1 MSVALISACPRG
13 PKQSNH
19 APADCGNDGPCSRR
33 AFRIR
38 AAPSPGDCDCPR
50 PQPHTPRHFRS
61 TALLDGFW
69 YPGYASNAVQSAPEV
84 IVVQVPA
91 PPAPA
96 LREEPKPITPLMIEW
111 QDGRYVR
118 VDSKRSAGTQ
128 AVTNA
133 DPPIHT
139 KERTANPSSPEIAPA
154 LLIFRD
160 GHSERVREY
169 TITDGAIYAR
179 GDYWTDGFWN
189 KKILLSALDISA
201 TLSANRGTGANFELP
216 SAPNVVVVRP

>member
-1 MSVALISACPRG
+1 MRLLIATSMVLALSGHFAFAQRPVPGISIA
-13 PKQSNH
+13 
-19 APADCGNDGPCSRR
+19 
-33 AFRIR
+33 
-38 AAPSPGDCDCPR
+38 PR
-50 PQPHTPRHFRS
+50 PQPHTPRHFH
-61 TALLDGFW
+61 APFLLGGW
-69 YPGYASNAVQSAPEV
+69 YPEYASEVVQPAPEV

-91 PPAPA
+91 SPAPV

-118 VDSKRSAGTQ
+118 VDSKGSAGTQ
-128 AVTNA
+128 VATNA
-133 DPPIHT
+133 NTPIRA
-139 KERTANPSSPEIAPA
+139 KEIAAKPGSPEIAA

-179 GDYWTDGFWN
+179 GDYWIDGFWN

-216 SAPNVVVVRP
+216 SAPNVVVIRP